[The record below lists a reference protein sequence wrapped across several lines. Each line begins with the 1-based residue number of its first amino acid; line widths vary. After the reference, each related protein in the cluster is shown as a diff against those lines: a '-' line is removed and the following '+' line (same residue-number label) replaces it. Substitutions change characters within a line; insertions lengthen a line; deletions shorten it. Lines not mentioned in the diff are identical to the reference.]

1 MRALALLLLLPL
13 VSCASRI
20 NFEQFQQRIDA
31 AGVWSGGPEVHFE
44 RVGRMTLATA
54 IEYGLMPDHKVLDV
68 GAGSL
73 RVGWWFLN
81 YIEPSNYHAIEPNH
95 EMINTA
101 AKIIGE
107 KINVY
112 YNTDREFPD
121 VEFDFVIARSIW
133 THASKP
139 MIAKML
145 SEFAENSSL
154 RGRFLTSFHPA
165 ESADQDYMGQEWV
178 GKSHESDK
186 GGMVKHSLKWIEDE
200 CDKNGLTVQ
209 VGDKLRQQTWLIIAK
224 K

>member
-1 MRALALLLLLPL
+1 MRALVLLLLLPL
-13 VSCASRI
+13 VSCASSI
-20 NFEQFQQRIDA
+20 NFEQFREGIDA
-31 AGVWSGGPEVHFE
+31 AGVWSGGHEDDFE

-54 IEYGLMPDHKVLDV
+54 IEYGLMPDHKLLDV

-73 RVGWWFLN
+73 RVGWWFLQ

-95 EMINTA
+95 EMIDAA
-101 AKIIGE
+101 AKIIGK

-112 YNTDREFPD
+112 YNTDWEFPD

-154 RGRFLTSFHPA
+154 RAKFLTSFHPA
-165 ESADQDYMGQEWV
+165 KSAAQDYMGQEWI
-178 GKSHESDK
+178 GKSHESDQS
-186 GGMVKHSLKWIEDE
+186 GMVKHSLQWIEDE
-200 CDKNGLTVQ
+200 CDKNGLTVR
-209 VGDKLRQQTWLIIAK
+209 VGDKLRVQTWLIIAK